1 MKSKKKS
8 PLAYYTG
15 EEESKQEEKKPKGP
29 VNIKVFV
36 YCLIA
41 TFILYALLVAIEK
54 AVVGSEEKMPVYVV
68 TDDIKEAFLI
78 TEDNFDDYFRLEERI
93 TDTLPAG
100 YITDK
105 SKIIGSLTDRE
116 LLEKEVAVADIFV
129 KEQNLIKMIENPVE
143 VSLNASN
150 LAQVVGGVLRT
161 GDIINIWSVKTV
173 NKNGTQTIET
183 IQIYEGA
190 YVTRAFTSSGEEISR
205 DNTEEA
211 STMVINIVI
220 PAEQEEAFNKAIAEG
235 TIRLG
240 RVYDAALSELE
251 EDERGNK

>member
-1 MKSKKKS
+1 MRVKKKS
-8 PLAYYTG
+8 PLTYYTG
-15 EEESKQEEKKPKGP
+15 LEEIKQDEKGP
-29 VNIKVFV
+29 VNIKVFI

-41 TFILYALLVAIEK
+41 TFILYALIVAVEK
-54 AVVGSEEKMPVYVV
+54 AIVSSDEKKPVYVAAM
-68 TDDIKEAFLI
+68 DIKESLLI
-78 TEDNFDDYFRLEERI
+78 TEDNFDKYFKLEERI
-93 TDTLPAG
+93 IDTLPDG

-105 SKIIGSLTDRE
+105 NMLIGYITDRE
-116 LLEKEVAVADIFV
+116 LLAKEIAVTDIFV
-129 KEQNLIKMIENPVE
+129 KEQNLIATIDNPVE

-161 GDIINIWSVKTV
+161 GDFINIWSVKTI
-173 NKNGTQTIET
+173 NKNGVQTIEAVP
-183 IQIYEGA
+183 IYEGA

-205 DNTEEA
+205 DNQEEA

-240 RVYDAALSELE
+240 RVYDTVLSELE
-251 EDERGNK
+251 DNDTHNK